1 MPPLL
6 YEKKDGIAYITLNR
20 PDKHNAMDPEMA
32 VRLADAWQDYDHDDR
47 LRAAIITGAGDR
59 SFSAGADLGR
69 LIPLLL
75 GNRAP
80 EDEWDHRFVEDNYR
94 AFKIALLKEYDLYK
108 PVIAAV
114 NGFCLAGGTELL
126 QTTDIRIASSAARFG
141 LPEVTRAIAP
151 SEVSLTLLPRQIP
164 FCKAMEILLVGD
176 PIDAE
181 EAWRIGLVN
190 YVVPPHEVLPRA
202 EALARKI
209 ADNGP
214 LAVKLI
220 KQTVLKTSGLTIEM
234 GHKLG
239 ENVRYRLGAS
249 EDAKEG
255 PRAFMEKR
263 KPVYRGR

>member
-20 PDKHNAMDPEMA
+20 PDKHNAIDPEMA
-32 VRLADAWQDYDHDDR
+32 VRLADAWQDYNQDGG
-47 LRAAIITGAGDR
+47 LRVAIITGAGDK

-75 GNRAP
+75 GNRGP
-80 EDEWDHRFVEDNYR
+80 EDEWDRRFAEDNYKVFR
-94 AFKIALLKEYDLYK
+94 IALLKEFDLYK

-114 NGFCLAGGTELL
+114 NGFCLAGGAELL
-126 QTTDIRIASSAARFG
+126 QTTDIRIAAETARFG

-151 SEVSLTLLPRQIP
+151 AEVSLTLLPRQVP
-164 FCKAMEILLVGD
+164 FCKAMEMLLVGD
-176 PIDAE
+176 AIDAG

-190 YVVPPHEVLPRA
+190 YVVPPREVLPKA

-214 LAVKLI
+214 LAVRLI
-220 KQTVLKTSGLTIEM
+220 KQTVLQASGVPIAT
-234 GHKLG
+234 GHKLS
-239 ENVRYRLGAS
+239 ENARYRLGAS

-255 PRAFMEKR
+255 PKAFVEKR